1 MTLVPGDG
9 VVIRKPA
16 FFCVVAAGVS
26 DEMLAA
32 IADIES
38 VVETP
43 DGVTRRGRHLV
54 RAIAQLVATADD
66 EIDIAFAATDRVG
79 VAAFLNGQVFAEAD
93 GRRIEPEPGVP
104 FDRALP
110 WAHEGFG
117 LYLAG
122 VKPAEPGRERFDLV
136 QGMVPA
142 GGALLHVPV
151 GLRSTQ
157 IVPDTGEQAR
167 LRAAADSGPALSQ
180 SVAATATPE
189 AQARPSTGDLPATAP
204 LAATETPSP
213 AAAPPA
219 ADEVQPGTEPW
230 QPDKLAGTE
239 PWSPDDLAATE
250 PLPEDVPKSAE
261 SAGAEHARSGD
272 DPVPPTDDLR
282 SVSSDPPAAP
292 AKSAPAQS
300 GSRAPITSIPS
311 PPVRRPSG
319 DAPSPQA
326 PAHNPVA
333 QNPAA
338 QGPVAQNPV
347 AQNVAA
353 PPPNSPAPP
362 VPGRPGVPAP
372 PPAPPQAPP
381 RGLATPGRAAPTQF
395 DEAYLQPGPPAPGV
409 PVPGAPVPGVSGPGH
424 PSDGFDA
431 VTDVAHSRPMAYG
444 IRCPQGHLNH
454 PEARWCAEC
463 RQPLALGPGVL
474 VKGERPP
481 LGRLILDQGTEVLLD
496 ETLVLGRLTGAGP
509 TPQQQGAPRLIQ
521 VRDDSGLLSRKHVEF
536 RLVEWTVQI
545 LDLHSANGT
554 YVSTP
559 NTVEIRLAP
568 GRPHILVPGSR
579 IRAGGRT
586 VMFESAYVKA

>member
-1 MTLVPGDG
+1 MSSGVELPKVTLVPGDG
-9 VVIRKPA
+9 VVIRTPA
-16 FFCVVAAGVS
+16 FFCVVAAGVP
-26 DEMLAA
+26 DEVLTA

-79 VAAFLNGQVFAEAD
+79 VAAYLNGQVFAETD
-93 GRRIEPEPGVP
+93 GRRIEPEPGAP

-142 GGALLHVPV
+142 AGALLHVPV

-167 LRAAADSGPALSQ
+167 LRAAADSGPALSK
-180 SVAATATPE
+180 SVAAKSAPE
-189 AQARPSTGDLPATAP
+189 AQAGPSTGDLPATAP
-204 LAATETPSP
+204 LKATETSSP
-213 AAAPPA
+213 AAAPPS
-219 ADEVQPGTEPW
+219 ADEV
-230 QPDKLAGTE
+230 LAGTE
-239 PWSPDDLAATE
+239 PWSPDDLVATE
-250 PLPEDVPKSAE
+250 PLPEDVPKAAE
-261 SAGAEHARSGD
+261 SAGAEHARSDD

-282 SVSSDPPAAP
+282 QVPSDPPVPPATPAA
-292 AKSAPAQS
+292 AQS

-311 PPVRRPSG
+311 PPARRPSG
-319 DAPSPQA
+319 GA
-326 PAHNPVA
+326 PAPPAAAHDPVA
-333 QNPAA
+333 QNPAP
-338 QGPVAQNPV
+338 QSPGAQNT
-347 AQNVAA
+347 
-353 PPPNSPAPP
+353 PAPP

-372 PPAPPQAPP
+372 PPAPPQAVP
-381 RGLATPGRAAPTQF
+381 RGPATPGRAAPTQF
-395 DEAYLQPGPPAPGV
+395 DEAYLPPVPPAPGV
-409 PVPGAPVPGVSGPGH
+409 PVPGAPIPGSSGPGH

-496 ETLVLGRLTGAGP
+496 DTLVLGRLTGAGP
-509 TPQQQGAPRLIQ
+509 TPQQQGAPRLVQ

>member
-1 MTLVPGDG
+1 MVAGDG

-16 FFCVVAAGVS
+16 FFCVVAAGVP
-26 DEMLAA
+26 DAVLTA
-32 IADIES
+32 IADIEA

-43 DGVTRRGRHLV
+43 DGVTRRGRHLA
-54 RAIAQLVATADD
+54 RAIAQLVGTADD

-79 VAAFLNGQVFAEAD
+79 VAVFLNGRVYAEAD
-93 GRRIEPEPGVP
+93 GRRIEPEPGAP

-142 GGALLHVPV
+142 AGALLHVPV

-167 LRAAADSGPALSQ
+167 LRAAAESGPAFSRP
-180 SVAATATPE
+180 VAVTSAPE
-189 AQARPSTGDLPATAP
+189 AEARPSTGDLPATAP
-204 LAATETPSP
+204 LPATEKPFPEAT
-213 AAAPPA
+213 APPG
-219 ADEVQPGTEPW
+219 P
-230 QPDKLAGTE
+230 AGTE
-239 PWSPDDLAATE
+239 PWSPDAPVATE
-250 PLPEDVPKSAE
+250 PLPEDVQASAE
-261 SAGAEHARSGD
+261 PGGAERSTSDD
-272 DPVPPTDDLR
+272 DPVPPAGDLG
-282 SVSSDPPAAP
+282 SVPADHPVMP
-292 AKSAPAQS
+292 AKALPAQQ

-311 PPVRRPSG
+311 PPVRRPTG
-319 DAPSPQA
+319 TGARVPDAP
-326 PAHNPVA
+326 A
-333 QNPAA
+333 QNP
-338 QGPVAQNPV
+338 PAQNPP
-347 AQNVAA
+347 AQNPPAQNPPAQNPPA
-353 PPPNSPAPP
+353 PTPPGSPAPP
-362 VPGRPGVPAP
+362 GPARPVVP
-372 PPAPPQAPP
+372 PPPPPPP
-381 RGLATPGRAAPTQF
+381 RGPATPGRAAPTQF
-395 DEAYLQPGPPAPGV
+395 DEAYVQPEPGV
-409 PVPGAPVPGVSGPGH
+409 PGPGH

-509 TPQQQGAPRLIQ
+509 SPQQQGAPRLVQ